1 MLFVF
6 VRGRCIEPSPHIAIA
21 KTVDGIL
28 ASVDR
33 CHQLGIGFPHRI
45 ERSMPLLLAPYW
57 PTHLGRF
64 LRQRAVY
71 LHRRQRRQMP
81 IGRFAAHFDAPTK
94 IGHAAPQH
102 APLLLTLWL
111 ILRSAPYP
119 KVLRL
124 VDRHLVAQHTA
135 LVIKL
140 QRILVEP
147 VLDPHSLTSPPPIR
161 HHRVIDA
168 DSPRPPHVTHHL
180 LGSHMHHCVMN
191 QWGVDPLQ
199 RPAIAKHHIAGI
211 FALGCRPVILPL
223 YRSANFLV
231 QRMTPP
237 NQLLQHLRP
246 IRSVLLLHQLL
257 RPPNIGYPR
266 KTVVLLPVGHPLF
279 VHLPP

>member
-1 MLFVF
+1 MMLFVF

-21 KTVDGIL
+21 RTVDGIA
-28 ASVDR
+28 ASGDR
-33 CHQLGIGFPHRI
+33 CYLRGVAFPHRI

-124 VDRHLVAQHTA
+124 VDRQPVHQHTA
-135 LVIKL
+135 LVIKIR
-140 QRILVEP
+140 RILVEP
-147 VLDPHSLTSPPPIR
+147 VLDTHSLTSPAPIGY
-161 HHRVIDA
+161 HCVMDTH
-168 DSPRPPHVTHHL
+168 SPHPPHGAHHL
-180 LGSHMHHCVMN
+180 L
-191 QWGVDPLQ
+191 
-199 RPAIAKHHIAGI
+199 R
-211 FALGCRPVILPL
+211 
-223 YRSANFLV
+223 
-231 QRMTPP
+231 
-237 NQLLQHLRP
+237 
-246 IRSVLLLHQLL
+246 
-257 RPPNIGYPR
+257 
-266 KTVVLLPVGHPLF
+266 
-279 VHLPP
+279 